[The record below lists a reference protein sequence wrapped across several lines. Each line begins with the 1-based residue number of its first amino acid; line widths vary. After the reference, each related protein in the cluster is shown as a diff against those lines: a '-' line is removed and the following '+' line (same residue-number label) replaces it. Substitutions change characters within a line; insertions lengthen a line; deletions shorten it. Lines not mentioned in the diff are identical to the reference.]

1 MYSWRVYSSAIL
13 LSVKNIDKIYLAQ
26 LLSGFAM
33 ITSLS
38 PLYFLAHGV
47 SQSQLGI
54 LISANILTLAI
65 FDIPTGA
72 IADTFGHKTSVFLGT
87 LIWSLSYLML
97 YFATGFP
104 IFLASMI
111 VGGVG
116 LALVSGAFT
125 SLVYDIL
132 DKQGIQEDF
141 RKVYGRSD
149 SSFLIS
155 SVIAATAGGFIYQ
168 YQPNLIFLVAFLFT
182 LVASFVFLGIDWNFT
197 GKTPSV
203 SIYIS
208 NITQGILFTLR
219 NKSLVALVIVSIGL
233 SFGVYV
239 VNNIKQPFLIQ
250 AGYNVVQ
257 LGIFTAFI
265 SGMSALIYANG
276 YMMLKRLG
284 NLKTLVIISV
294 IASASLIITSLSG
307 PIISLVLLMIFQLLP
322 SLRDPALMHLQ
333 QKHIIDGKRATMN
346 STVSSLSRVIIALA
360 LPLWGMLID
369 SQGMN
374 SSLLY
379 LGILTGVITTAGFL
393 SYRLYSR

>member
-1 MYSWRVYSSAIL
+1 M
-13 LSVKNIDKIYLAQ
+13 KNIDKIYLAQ
-26 LLSGFAM
+26 FLSGFAM
-33 ITSLS
+33 VTSLS

-47 SQSQLGI
+47 SQSQLGL

-97 YFATGFP
+97 FFANGFP
-104 IFLASMI
+104 MFLGSMI
-111 VGGVG
+111 VGGIG

-132 DKQGIQEDF
+132 DRQDNREDF

-155 SVIAATAGGFIYQ
+155 SVIAATLGGFIYQ
-168 YQPNLIFLVAFLFT
+168 YQANLIFLIAFICT
-182 LVASFVFLGIDWNFT
+182 LLASFVFLRIDWNFT
-197 GKTPSV
+197 GKPPSLF
-203 SIYIS
+203 IYIS
-208 NITQGILFTLR
+208 NISEGISLTIR
-219 NKSLVALVIVSIGL
+219 NKSLVALAIISIGL

-239 VNNIKQPFLIQ
+239 VNNIKQPFLIH
-250 AGYNVVQ
+250 AGYNVIQ

-265 SGMSALIYANG
+265 SGMSALLYANG
-276 YMMLKRLG
+276 YMILKKIG
-284 NLKTLVIISV
+284 NLRTLVIISG
-294 IASASLIITSLSG
+294 IASLSLIIASMSG

-322 SLRDPALMHLQ
+322 SLRDPTLMHVQ

-369 SQGMN
+369 SQGLN
-374 SSLLY
+374 NSLLH
-379 LGILTGVITTAGFL
+379 LGILTGAITTAGFL
-393 SYRLYSR
+393 TYRLHSR